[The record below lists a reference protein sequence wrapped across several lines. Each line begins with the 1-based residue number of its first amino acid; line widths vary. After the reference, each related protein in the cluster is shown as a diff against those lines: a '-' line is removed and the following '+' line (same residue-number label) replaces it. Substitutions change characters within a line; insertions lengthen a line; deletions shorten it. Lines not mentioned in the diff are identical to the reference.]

1 VAKLP
6 FKVWMIQTVISND
19 HILIC
24 YPSLSW
30 NSPLLWTMLSL
41 YTEEDVTADV
51 KYFLLITGLM
61 VFKSEVM
68 LQDYSFLD
76 SMY

>member
-1 VAKLP
+1 
-6 FKVWMIQTVISND
+6 
-19 HILIC
+19 
-24 YPSLSW
+24 
-30 NSPLLWTMLSL
+30 MLSL
-41 YTEEDVTADV
+41 YTEEDVTADVNDV